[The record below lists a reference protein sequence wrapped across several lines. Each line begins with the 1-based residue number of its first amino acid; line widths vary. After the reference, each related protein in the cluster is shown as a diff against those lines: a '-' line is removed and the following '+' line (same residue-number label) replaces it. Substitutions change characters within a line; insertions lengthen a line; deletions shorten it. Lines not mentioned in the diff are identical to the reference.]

1 MTYVIYKFSHQMN
14 AVGLKLSFIICPQ
27 GKKHDLFTHNLYCDC
42 FPTCSDEKER
52 SLDTSALFY
61 STKC

>member
-1 MTYVIYKFSHQMN
+1 MN
-14 AVGLKLSFIICPQ
+14 VVGLKLSFIICPQ

-42 FPTCSDEKER
+42 FPTCLDEKER